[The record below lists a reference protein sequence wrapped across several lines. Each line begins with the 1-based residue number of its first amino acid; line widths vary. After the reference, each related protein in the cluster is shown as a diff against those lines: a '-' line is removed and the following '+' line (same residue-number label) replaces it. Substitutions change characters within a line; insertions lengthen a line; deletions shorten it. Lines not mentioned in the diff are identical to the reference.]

1 MPTEFERTPD
11 EAFADLPDFP
21 FKPNYLEIDGLRLAH
36 IDEGSGE
43 PVVFLHGEPT
53 LSFLW
58 RKVIGPVRDAGFR
71 CIAPDLA
78 GFGRSDKPTDIN
90 WYSFVGHVDRT
101 EKVFDALKLEDVT
114 LVVHDWGGGIGFQLA
129 ARRPDLVK
137 QLVIMDTG
145 LFNGK
150 QGSTE
155 AWRTFRDFVER
166 TEDLPVGML
175 VRGGCGTDPGDEVTA
190 AYNAPFPN
198 PASKAGT
205 RSFPL
210 MLPVTPDVPGAAEG
224 LAAATALAAD
234 ARPRLVIWA
243 DSDPIV
249 PLKGGEIMAEQLGNG
264 TIDHIIEGGGHFL
277 QEDAGEQI
285 GSLIADW
292 LLSNPAPRTH
302 RGS

>member
-11 EAFADLPDFP
+11 EAFAGLPDFP
-21 FKPNYLEIDGLRLAH
+21 FEPNYLEIDGLRLAH

-43 PVVFLHGEPT
+43 PVVFLHGEPAW
-53 LSFLW
+53 SFLW

-78 GFGRSDKPTDIN
+78 GFGRSDKPTDLN

-101 EKVFDALKLEDVT
+101 EKVFDALKLRDVT

-155 AWRTFRDFVER
+155 AWRKFRDFVER

-175 VRGGCGTDPGDEVTA
+175 VRGGCGTDPGDEITA
-190 AYNAPFPN
+190 AYNAPFPT

-264 TIDHIIEGGGHFL
+264 TIDHIIEGAGHFL

-292 LLSNPAPRTH
+292 LLSNPIPRTH